1 MKTALE
7 IVEGM
12 IELFDNPEKWVRD
25 DFAYNAKGYTVTPT
39 SPTAICWCLQ
49 GAADRIAGEPIFS
62 DDDFATE
69 RWDLRQEIK
78 DAFEAELKPQGYV
91 GMVHFNDDENVRF
104 EDIVRLCEAERLR
117 EKAA

>member
-12 IELFDNPEKWVRD
+12 IELFDSSEKWVRD
-25 DFAYNAKGYTVTPT
+25 DFACNAKGQTVTPT

-49 GAADRIAGEPIFS
+49 GAADKVAGETLFS
-62 DDDFATE
+62 DVTE
-69 RWDLRQEIK
+69 EWDLRAEIK
-78 DAFEAELKPQGYV
+78 DAFEEALKPQGYV
-91 GMVHFNDDENVRF
+91 GMVHFNDDENIRF
-104 EDIVRLCEAERLR
+104 EDIVRLCERVVERLR